1 MKLLN
6 LLYEFD
12 YGKKL
17 FADPSHYSNIQTTSD
32 LDIVGYRKYADIET
46 DTDDEVRALELL
58 DMFYS
63 GDFVN
68 LDETALYKLIVSL
81 KKLKSKF
88 PKILDP
94 RTSPG
99 IGQTVYRGATISIDL
114 VKDMPL
120 MIDGSNIILKVP
132 NNFKVRPQ
140 SGRPI
145 HSFSIKRY
153 MAVNYA
159 LNQTFLSVENPNR
172 VPVIICVDV
181 NDPNLLFSTRFSELH
196 SVYREEEEVFY
207 ANYDITVNELI
218 LKSAIIE
225 DIYKEH
231 ANSSNQLVRSVY
243 TKWYNAI
250 N

>member
-6 LLYEFD
+6 LLREFD
-12 YGKKL
+12 YGEKL
-17 FADPSHYSNIQTTSD
+17 FADPNHYSNIQTTSD
-32 LDIVGYRKYADIET
+32 LNIIGYRKYADIET
-46 DTDDEVRALELL
+46 DTKDEARALELL
-58 DMFYS
+58 DVFYS

-68 LDETALYKLIVSL
+68 LDETALYKLIKPL

-99 IGQTVYRGATISIDL
+99 IGHLVYRGATISLDL
-114 VKDMPL
+114 VKDMPYTV
-120 MIDGSNIILKVP
+120 DGSDIILKVP
-132 NNFKVRPQ
+132 NNFKVRPR

-153 MAVNYA
+153 MAISYA
-159 LNQTFLSVENPNR
+159 LNQSFLSVENPNR

-181 NDPNLLFSTRFSELH
+181 NDPNLLFSTRFSKLH
-196 SVYREEEEVFY
+196 SMYRVEEEVFY
-207 ANYDITVNELI
+207 ANYDITVHELI
-218 LKSAIIE
+218 IKSASIE

-231 ANSSNQLVRSVY
+231 ANSSDQLVRSVY
-243 TKWYNAI
+243 TKWYNDI

>member
-1 MKLLN
+1 MRLLH
-6 LLYEFD
+6 LLHEFE
-12 YGKKL
+12 YGENL
-17 FADPSHYSNIQTTSD
+17 FADPSHYSNVQTTSD
-32 LDIVGYRKYADIET
+32 LNIIGYRNYADIET
-46 DTDDEVRALELL
+46 DTEDETRALELL
-58 DMFYS
+58 DVFYS

-68 LDETALYKLIVSL
+68 LDETALYKLIAPL

-99 IGQTVYRGATISIDL
+99 IGQMVYRGATISLDL
-114 VKDMPL
+114 VKDMPYTVA
-120 MIDGSNIILKVP
+120 GSNIILEVP
-132 NNFKVRPQ
+132 KNFKVRPQ

-159 LNQTFLSVENPNR
+159 LNQTLMSVENPSR
-172 VPVIICVDV
+172 VPAIICVDV

-196 SVYREEEEVFY
+196 SIYREEEEVFY

-231 ANSSNQLVRSVY
+231 ANSSNHVVRSVY